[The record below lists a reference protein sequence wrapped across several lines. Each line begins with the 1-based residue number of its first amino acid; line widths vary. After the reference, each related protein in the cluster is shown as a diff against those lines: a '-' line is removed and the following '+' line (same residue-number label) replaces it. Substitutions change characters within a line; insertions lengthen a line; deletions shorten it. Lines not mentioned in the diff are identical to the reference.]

1 MLRQCC
7 WAPHWQEHCAQQKRP
22 SSLVGSWSS
31 SFPYSPV
38 YWAQQ
43 KQKAQDWMQSVVCC
57 HQYLNIAIATS
68 ITLWSYS
75 NVCLNDRLLH
85 KAGRSTAGMWLVQV
99 TEALRCQVFPQNC
112 EYPESC
118 CLHFLVF
125 AVFSTN
131 YSGEQVVCT
140 EPGASGQTK
149 ALTQQEQTLRV
160 WVFGFFA
167 KCKFF
172 CPSGTQQFITWLSN
186 KLLAQKNVQRRI
198 NRTGF
203 KSSKTLRAHQF

>member
-85 KAGRSTAGMWLVQV
+85 KAGRSTAGMWLVRV

-167 KCKFF
+167 KCNFF